1 MNLFLIKDYD
11 VENMSED
18 EIVAEMLRITANTRK
33 IFRQVQKMKQEL
45 RNRGHQNHKWM
56 SKEGFVTIGEET
68 DTAVAR
74 VVMNL
79 YENIPLQ
86 TGVKKIA

>member
-1 MNLFLIKDYD
+1 
-11 VENMSED
+11 
-18 EIVAEMLRITANTRK
+18 
-33 IFRQVQKMKQEL
+33 
-45 RNRGHQNHKWM
+45 M